1 MGFFKRRRI
10 RKFAEKAVE
19 QQNSI
24 FVFGSNIFAEAFI
37 DQLIQIGAQSKLAL
51 ISDKKLNWI
60 EEVKEEINV
69 LYEEQREE
77 YAKRNLY
84 ETIGFQNAEKV
95 IILHEDPLIIQNI
108 MSFVSDNEGL
118 KVILLAQ
125 FAPPF
130 VQYLSGQ
137 KQGQIII
144 VDNIKQIVNGLYQHM
159 KLPLAKPQ
167 VISIPVPK
175 SKLFKPVDDLQIPDV
190 RVLNILREDSKNK
203 IFPLDQPTQE
213 NDRLL
218 LYLEDP
224 EKSLKNIVDFLDHI
238 DSNLS

>member
-1 MGFFKRRRI
+1 MGFFKRRRV

-19 QQNSI
+19 QQNTM

-37 DQLIQIGAQSKLAL
+37 DQLIQIGAQTKVAL

-60 EEVKEEINV
+60 EEVKEEVNV
-69 LYEEQREE
+69 LYEEQNEE

-84 ETIGFQNAEKV
+84 EAIGFHNAEKV

-108 MSFVSDNEGL
+108 MSFISNEEL

-130 VQYLSGQ
+130 VQYLAGQ
-137 KQGQIII
+137 KQGQIVI
-144 VDNIKQIVNGLYQHM
+144 VDNLNQIVNELYKQM
-159 KLPLAKPQ
+159 NLPLVKPA
-167 VISIPVPK
+167 VISIPVPENRI
-175 SKLFKPVDDLQIPDV
+175 SEPIDDIQIPKV
-190 RVLNILREDSKNK
+190 RVLNILRENSKDK
-203 IFPLDQPTQE
+203 IIPLDQPTQKD
-213 NDRLL
+213 DRIL

-224 EKSLKNIVDFLDHI
+224 EESLKHLVDFL
-238 DSNLS
+238 SKSQ

>member
-1 MGFFKRRRI
+1 MAFFRRRRV
-10 RKFAEKAVE
+10 RKFAEKALE

-37 DQLIQIGAQSKLAL
+37 DQLIQIGAQSKVAL
-51 ISDKKLNWI
+51 ISDKKLAWV
-60 EEVKEEINV
+60 EEVKEEVNV
-69 LYEEQREE
+69 LYEGQKEE

-84 ETIGFQNAEKV
+84 ETIGFQYAEKV
-95 IILHEDPLIIQNI
+95 IILHEDPVIIQNI
-108 MSFVSDNEGL
+108 MAFISNDEL
-118 KVILLAQ
+118 KVILLKQ

-144 VDNIKQIVNGLYQHM
+144 VDNLNQIVNELYQQM
-159 KLPLAKPQ
+159 NLPLVKPP

-175 SKLFKPVDDLQIPDV
+175 SRINKPVDDLHIPGV
-190 RVLNILREDSKNK
+190 RILNILREDSKER

-213 NDRLL
+213 NDRLI
-218 LYLEDP
+218 LYLKDP
-224 EKSLKNIVDFLDHI
+224 EKSLKSLVDYLTQF
-238 DSNLS
+238 

>member
-1 MGFFKRRRI
+1 MAFFRRRRV
-10 RKFAEKAVE
+10 RKFAEKALE

-37 DQLIQIGAQSKLAL
+37 DQLIQIGAQSKVAL
-51 ISDKKLNWI
+51 ISDKKLAWVD
-60 EEVKEEINV
+60 EVKEEVNV
-69 LYEEQREE
+69 LYEGQKEE

-84 ETIGFQNAEKV
+84 ETIGFQYAEKV
-95 IILHEDPLIIQNI
+95 IILHEDPVIIQNI
-108 MSFVSDNEGL
+108 MAFISNDEL
-118 KVILLAQ
+118 KVILLKQ

-144 VDNIKQIVNGLYQHM
+144 VDNLNQIVNELYQQM
-159 KLPLAKPQ
+159 NLPLVKPP

-175 SKLFKPVDDLQIPDV
+175 SRINKPVDDLHIPGV
-190 RVLNILREDSKNK
+190 RILNILREDSKER

-213 NDRLL
+213 NDRLI
-218 LYLEDP
+218 LYLKDP
-224 EKSLKNIVDFLDHI
+224 ENSLKSLVDYLTQF
-238 DSNLS
+238 

>member
-1 MGFFKRRRI
+1 MGFFRRRRV
-10 RKFAEKAVE
+10 RKFAEKAIE
-19 QQNSI
+19 RQNTI

-37 DQLIQIGAQSKLAL
+37 DRLIQIGAHSKVAL

-60 EEVKEEINV
+60 EEVKEEVNI
-69 LYEEQREE
+69 LYEEQKEE

-108 MSFVSDNEGL
+108 MSFVSNDEL

-130 VQYLSGQ
+130 VQYLAGQ

-144 VDNIKQIVNGLYQHM
+144 VDNLKQIVNELYQQM
-159 KLPLAKPQ
+159 SLPLVKPP

-175 SKLFKPVDDLQIPDV
+175 SRISKPVDDIHIPNV
-190 RVLNILREDSKNK
+190 RILNILREDSKER

-213 NDRLL
+213 DDRLL
-218 LYLEDP
+218 IYLEDP
-224 EKSLKNIVDFLDHI
+224 EKSLKSIVDFLDQFHKF
-238 DSNLS
+238 S

>member
-1 MGFFKRRRI
+1 MAFFRRRRV
-10 RKFAEKAVE
+10 RKFAEKALE

-37 DQLIQIGAQSKLAL
+37 DRLIQIGAHSKVAL
-51 ISDKKLNWI
+51 ISDKKLAWI
-60 EEVKEEINV
+60 EEVKEEVNV
-69 LYEEQREE
+69 LYESQQEE

-84 ETIGFQNAEKV
+84 ETIGFQYAEKV
-95 IILHEDPLIIQNI
+95 IILHEDPVKIQNI
-108 MSFVSDNEGL
+108 MAFISNDEL
-118 KVILLAQ
+118 KVILLKQ

-144 VDNIKQIVNGLYQHM
+144 VDNLNQIVNELYQQM
-159 KLPLAKPQ
+159 NLQLVKPP

-175 SKLFKPVDDLQIPDV
+175 SRINRPIDDLDIPGV
-190 RVLNILREDSKNK
+190 RFLNILREDSKER

-213 NDRLL
+213 NDRIL
-218 LYLEDP
+218 LYLEDS
-224 EKSLKNIVDFLDHI
+224 ENSLKSLVDYLTQF
-238 DSNLS
+238 

>member
-1 MGFFKRRRI
+1 MAFFRRRRV

-19 QQNSI
+19 QQNDI

-37 DQLIQIGAQSKLAL
+37 DRLIQIGAHSKVAL
-51 ISDKKLNWI
+51 ISDKKLAWI

-69 LYEEQREE
+69 LYEEQKEE

-84 ETIGFQNAEKV
+84 ENIGFQNAEKV
-95 IILHEDPLIIQNI
+95 IILHDDPVVIQNI
-108 MSFVSDNEGL
+108 MAFISNDDL
-118 KVILLAQ
+118 KVILLKQ

-144 VDNIKQIVNGLYQHM
+144 VDNLNQIVNELYKQM
-159 KLPLAKPQ
+159 NLPLVKPP

-175 SKLFKPVDDLQIPDV
+175 SRINKPVDDIHIPGV
-190 RVLNILREDSKNK
+190 RVLNILREDSKER

-218 LYLEDP
+218 LYLEDS
-224 EKSLKNIVDFLDHI
+224 ENSLKNLVDYLTQF
-238 DSNLS
+238 

>member
-1 MGFFKRRRI
+1 MSFFRRRRV

-19 QQNSI
+19 KQNDI
-24 FVFGSNIFAEAFI
+24 FVFGSNIFTEAFI
-37 DQLIQIGAQSKLAL
+37 DQLIQIGAQSKAAL

-69 LYEEQREE
+69 LYEGQKEE
-77 YAKRNLY
+77 YSKRNLY

-108 MSFVSDNEGL
+108 MSFVSDDEEL

-137 KQGQIII
+137 KKGQIII
-144 VDNIKQIVNGLYQHM
+144 VDNLNQIVNELQQQM
-159 KLPLAKPQ
+159 NLPLVKPP

-175 SKLFKPVDDLQIPDV
+175 SRLSKPVDDLDIPDV
-190 RVLNILREDSKNK
+190 RVLNILREDSKHK
-203 IFPLDQPTQE
+203 IFPLNQPTQE

-218 LYLEDP
+218 LYLEEP
-224 EKSLKNIVDFLDHI
+224 EKSLKSLVDFLARFQ
-238 DSNLS
+238 N